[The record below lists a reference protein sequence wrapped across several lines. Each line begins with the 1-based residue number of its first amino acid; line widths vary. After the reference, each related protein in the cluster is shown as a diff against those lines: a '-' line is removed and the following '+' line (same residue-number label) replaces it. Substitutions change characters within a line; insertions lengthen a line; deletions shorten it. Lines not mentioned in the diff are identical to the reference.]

1 LKNLKTKFMQKIFYS
16 TAAVLTTVIFAASC
30 TDHAR
35 LASESVQT
43 VPVSTTEFQEFQTWK
58 QQQLNTTTNPNTA
71 SYTAA
76 KAPAQKVV
84 YRERVVEKAAPAPE
98 PVYDP
103 IPTQPQKKGWSK
115 AAKGTAIGA
124 GAGAAAGALLI
135 KKNRALGAVI
145 GGVVGGG
152 VGYGIG
158 RSQDKKDGRY

>member
-1 LKNLKTKFMQKIFYS
+1 MQKILYT
-16 TAAVLTTVIFAASC
+16 TAITLTTVFVAASC
-30 TDHAR
+30 KDNGQIA
-35 LASESVQT
+35 AGSVQT

-58 QQQLNTTTNPNTA
+58 QQQLNNTNTNTA
-71 SYTAA
+71 SYASGNTPVQ
-76 KAPAQKVV
+76 KPATKVV
-84 YRERVVEKAAPAPE
+84 YRDRVIEKPAPAPA
-98 PVYDP
+98 PVEP
-103 IPTQPQKKGWSK
+103 IPPIPPQKKGWSK

-124 GAGAAAGALLI
+124 AAGAGAGALIL